1 MSDLRE
7 RALKAFA
14 MASGLGI
21 LPDEEGDP
29 WDEDLANGM
38 DAAIALVRAEVLEEA
53 ARVAEGK
60 SVEAAGNVYQTDKPG
75 NFWDEDSVYGTGRRQ
90 AADAIRA
97 LKSKP

>member
-7 RALKAFA
+7 RVARVLSEAQ
-14 MASGLGI
+14 G
-21 LPDEEGDP
+21 ENV
-29 WDEDLANGM
+29 NGAWRFYLDDA

>member
-1 MSDLRE
+1 MTTDRRAALVEAMATEIYDRGEFIQMSDCKLIAS
-7 RALKAFA
+7 ALA
-14 MASGLGI
+14 
-21 LPDEEGDP
+21 
-29 WDEDLANGM
+29 DLA
-38 DAAIALVRAEVLEEA
+38 LEEA